1 MDIAD
6 YGKSLAFASLILHR
20 SEGSGLMSPF
30 QFKPEELSMKNNASS
45 TLDFA
50 GLRIYIDDATKPMA
64 AARDISGIGISR
76 NPRMIPVGSA
86 GSNQVSVPG
95 EPEFTAVTISKLFAR
110 EHYFYSWIMQ
120 GISQNDA
127 IRQDIRVEFGPTVDT
142 DKTDGVKKM
151 NYCYILRNA
160 FPVELSMPALKQKYL
175 AKSQTALLDEL
186 GIVESLTLRY
196 SILEIEEVK

>member
-1 MDIAD
+1 MDISD

-20 SEGSGLMSPF
+20 SSGSGLMKKYTF
-30 QFKPEELSMKNNASS
+30 NPEELSLNNNASS

-64 AARDISGIGISR
+64 AARDITGIGISR
-76 NPRMIPVGSA
+76 SPGMIPVGSA
-86 GSNQVSVPG
+86 GPAQVAVPG
-95 EPEFTAVTISKLFAR
+95 EPDFAAVTISKLFAR

-127 IRQDIRVEFGPTVDT
+127 IRQDIRIEFGPTVDT
-142 DKTDGVKKM
+142 NDVKKM
-151 NYCYILRNA
+151 NYCYILKNA
-160 FPVELSMPALKQKYL
+160 FPVELSIPVLKQKYKSK
-175 AKSQTALLDEL
+175 AKTVLMDEL

-196 SILEIEEVK
+196 SLLEIVKL